1 MDASLLQT
9 PMLPWPCSP
18 HYKSRQCMQQVVPL
32 PLAEGLGN
40 DPPFT
45 HRVRQAT
52 SRARAPPLIMVEL
65 RQLPWQTYACDLPQD
80 ASAYVC
86 RIMTFIHTLCLERPV
101 STGHVCPHDCQTGC
115 RTESASAAT
124 MKPFCTSHHC
134 PQPNIPLCCWCLH
147 TLACNNVHCGLQVW

>member
-1 MDASLLQT
+1 M
-9 PMLPWPCSP
+9 
-18 HYKSRQCMQQVVPL
+18 

-86 RIMTFIHTLCLERPV
+86 IILMFMHTSCPQLPV
-101 STGHVCPHDCQTGC
+101 SCPEWPC
-115 RTESASAAT
+115 
-124 MKPFCTSHHC
+124 M
-134 PQPNIPLCCWCLH
+134 
-147 TLACNNVHCGLQVW
+147 TLQL